1 MEKTCRSLIVAL
13 LIIGLIASG
22 SLANPMSAEPAHDS
36 KDDISLFIFL
46 GLSLAV
52 IGIPVAYALWH
63 HAHSQPQAEFFQ
75 EAVTFTVHPEGSVH
89 VSGDYFI
96 YNLESKACHYA
107 INYPFPD
114 DAYLSPPQ
122 NPIVQVRW
130 ETDPETLQV
139 STQDWEWQFNLPLD
153 SADTS
158 PLHVE
163 YDQATAAPRF
173 KYILTSTLS
182 WGEPLDSARFT
193 ICLPQNYQLTSASY
207 DYQTSVNPDDCNVYT
222 ISQADFT
229 PDRELEFAW
238 QPMSA
243 EP

>member
-1 MEKTCRSLIVAL
+1 
-13 LIIGLIASG
+13 
-22 SLANPMSAEPAHDS
+22 
-36 KDDISLFIFL
+36 LFIFL

-52 IGIPVAYALWH
+52 IPLFLYLTHRAEVNRR
-63 HAHSQPQAEFFQ
+63 PQFQ
-75 EAVTFTVHPEGSVH
+75 HEEIVFTVNPDSSVH
-89 VSGDYFI
+89 VSANYAI
-96 YNLESKACHYA
+96 YNPRNHAYNVL
-107 INYPFPD
+107 ITYPFPD
-114 DAYLSPPQ
+114 DVYLSPPQ
-122 NPIVQVRW
+122 NPLVQVRW

-139 STQDWEWQFNLPLD
+139 ATDDWEWRFDLPLD

-163 YDQATAAPRF
+163 YDQATAAPKF

-207 DYQTSVNPDDCNVYT
+207 DYQTAVNPDDCNVYT